1 MYRLG
6 AEEKDSLQC
15 VLPVRLPSYPVLP
28 HPTPSYTRF
37 FNQPT
42 LFYPIKPPRL
52 LPSYPMEPHPT
63 WSYTRASCNPTLFSF
78 FCVSTVLYTIHLC
91 SLLPLISPLP
101 ISLPLPLPLSLSL
114 SPPPPPSLPP
124 SPHFS
129 PYFISLPPPSP
140 SLPPPIR
147 RPTEATD
154 SAPSPTKVA
163 RRRTKAEIA
172 RLDRV

>member
-1 MYRLG
+1 MQ
-6 AEEKDSLQC
+6 KC
-15 VLPVRLPSYPVLP
+15 VC
-28 HPTPSYTRF
+28 T
-37 FNQPT
+37 
-42 LFYPIKPPRL
+42 
-52 LPSYPMEPHPT
+52 
-63 WSYTRASCNPTLFSF
+63 F
-78 FCVSTVLYTIHLC
+78 FCVSTVLYNIHLC

-101 ISLPLPLPLSLSL
+101 SSLPLPLPLSLSL
-114 SPPPPPSLPP
+114 SPPPPPPPPSLPP

-140 SLPPPIR
+140 SLPPPSR

-172 RLDRV
+172 RLDTLKSFGGCGFKATSRKRMQRPLKGTREKARVWERERERERERELK